1 MAQTPSAE
9 LKVKAFGL
17 AAYLAFESLIDRLIA
32 SGTITPNEV
41 QILFLD
47 TLNKCAM
54 HELPASPWQAEASEA
69 RIILNK
75 GKADAQSL
83 YGP

>member
-41 QILFLD
+41 QILFL
-47 TLNKCAM
+47 T
-54 HELPASPWQAEASEA
+54 H
-69 RIILNK
+69 
-75 GKADAQSL
+75 
-83 YGP
+83 